1 MGVASKT
8 IACPLLR
15 FLPRRGRGG
24 FPVPAAGEAGQST
37 VELMV
42 VLPVMLLIALIV
54 VNAMLFISDCAAF
67 DRLACQA
74 VRVHAASPGYGQ
86 DAQRS
91 CALVE
96 DQLARAFD
104 EENLSVEVSVKSGS
118 GGTLSFHARLEFTPT
133 LFGLG
138 LREQILGVSLPALS
152 HEAVYVVDP
161 FKPGVI
167 V

>member
-1 MGVASKT
+1 MG
-8 IACPLLR
+8 IAAKPDARPSGRLR
-15 FLPRRGRGG
+15 SSRLPAGA
-24 FPVPAAGEAGQST
+24 FHPTPAEAGQST
-37 VELMV
+37 VELMA
-42 VLPVMLLIALIV
+42 VLPAMILVALIV
-54 VNAMLFISDCAAF
+54 VNAMLFLSDCAAF

-96 DQLARAFD
+96 AQLAQAFD
-104 EENLSVEVSVKSGS
+104 GENLAIGVSVESGA
-118 GGTLSFHARLEFTPT
+118 GGTLSFRARLEFTPT
-133 LFGLG
+133 LFGMG
-138 LREQILGVSLPALS
+138 LRDEVLGVSLPALS

-167 V
+167 A